1 MSVSYVKLYAATGA
15 ADSVYFLSE
24 GSVYFYISNVDKY
37 AISGSNLI
45 IGATEIIMSRLLDTD
60 TGRIETAVANGSSAV
75 KKIPI
80 DKFMPGLATYSFA
93 LNVAMVLAKQVLLTG
108 QILQK
113 NMDDLEGEEKKT
125 REYAVV
131 YYTIIDR
138 LRQEYDKRR
147 LPWLKDL
154 IEEYGE
160 TLTNKKGE
168 AYCKSTEAATMTT
181 VAALSEMDVEYQ
193 RGSVIC
199 EENTPGSEMYILKS
213 GAIDVIMKG
222 SRISSIDQPGTVIGE
237 TALLLGEKRAAT
249 LKAKNT
255 VVLTRIRK
263 ENLKSVAEKQRD
275 FLTSI
280 ATTLARRHY
289 YNVARIEAVN
299 KSLAEQIFDKEA
311 AGGDKRAVLSHRAHQ
326 ELTQLKNR
334 LEDVV
339 MEKKADFLND
349 LMESL

>member
-1 MSVSYVKLYAATGA
+1 MSGAYVKLYAATGA

-24 GSVYFYISNVDKY
+24 GSVYFYLSNVDKY

-45 IGATEIIMSRLLDTD
+45 IGATEIIMARFLDTD
-60 TGRIETAVANGSSAV
+60 SGRIETAVADGGSAI
-75 KKIPI
+75 KRIPI
-80 DKFMPGLATYSFA
+80 EKFVPGLANYSFA

-108 QILQK
+108 RILQK
-113 NMDDLEGEEKKT
+113 NMNDLEGEEKKT
-125 REYAVV
+125 REYAVA
-131 YYTIIDR
+131 YYMIIDR
-138 LRQEYDKRR
+138 LRQEYDRRR
-147 LPWLKDL
+147 LPWLKEL
-154 IEEYGE
+154 IAEYGD
-160 TLTNKKGE
+160 TLTGKKGE
-168 AYCKSTEAATMTT
+168 AYCRSTEAATMTT

-193 RGSVIC
+193 RGSIIC

-222 SRISSIDQPGTVIGE
+222 SRMSSIDQPGTVIGE
-237 TALLLGEKRAAT
+237 TALLLGENRAAT

-263 ENLKSVAEKQRD
+263 EDLKNVAEKQKD

-299 KSLAEQIFDKEA
+299 RSLVEQIFDREA
-311 AGGDKRAVLSHRAHQ
+311 AGGDRRAAVSLRAHH
-326 ELTQLKNR
+326 ELTQLRNR

-339 MEKKADFLND
+339 MEKKADFLGD
-349 LMESL
+349 LMKSL